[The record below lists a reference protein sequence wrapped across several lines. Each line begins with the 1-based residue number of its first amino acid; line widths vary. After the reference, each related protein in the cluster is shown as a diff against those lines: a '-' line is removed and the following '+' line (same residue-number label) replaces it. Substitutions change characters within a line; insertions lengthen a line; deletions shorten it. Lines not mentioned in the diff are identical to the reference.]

1 MSHDLKSFYHFSY
14 EHGFF
19 PGYDWDD
26 LEIMAYL
33 LEANVSNYDMNFL
46 MDHYL
51 EIDIY
56 CVAERERPFARVTSI
71 LSLQEKLTEMLN
83 SMELISLYEAVER
96 PLIAV
101 LADMEFIGIR
111 VIVTI

>member
-1 MSHDLKSFYHFSY
+1 
-14 EHGFF
+14 
-19 PGYDWDD
+19 
-26 LEIMAYL
+26 
-33 LEANVSNYDMNFL
+33 

-83 SMELISLYEAVER
+83 SMKLISLYEAVER

-111 VIVTI
+111 VDRRSARICPCRKNLYFGGL